1 MPKILARL
9 GVHNAIWAVMKGIEK
24 SRREKFLTRAMNAE
38 QQAARST
45 ESVEKTMWEEIAQCW
60 RELARRTAPNPGA

>member
-1 MPKILARL
+1 MNR
-9 GVHNAIWAVMKGIEK
+9 VEK

-60 RELARRTAPNPGA
+60 RELARQTAPNLGA